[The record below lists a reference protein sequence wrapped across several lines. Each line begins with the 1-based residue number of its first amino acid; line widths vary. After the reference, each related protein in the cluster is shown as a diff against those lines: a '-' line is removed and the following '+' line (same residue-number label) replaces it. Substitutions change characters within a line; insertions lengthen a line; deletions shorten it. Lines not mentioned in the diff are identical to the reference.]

1 MVPYAIGLDIGISS
15 VGWATVALD
24 RSDRPYGILK
34 MGARI
39 FDAAEN
45 PKTGASL
52 AAPRREARSAR
63 RRLRRHRHRN
73 ERIRNLLIGSKVIT
87 EEELTHLF
95 EGQLSDIYTLRVRAL
110 DELMNNRELAR
121 ILIHIAQRRGFR
133 SNRVGAADKENG
145 ELLSAVTAN
154 RERMAQNGYRTIAEM
169 YLKDERFQDHR
180 RNKGGQYISTV
191 SRDMVEEE
199 VRRIFEAQR
208 QLGSPWADEKLEE
221 AYLGILLSQRSFD
234 EGPGEGSPYAGSQI
248 ARMVGKCTLLPEET
262 RAARATYSFEYFSLL
277 SAVNHLRLVSG
288 KASVPLNAVQRRTL
302 IELAHKTADLNYGK
316 LRKELAL
323 TDDQTFNAVSYRKGE
338 ERDEAEKKSKFVQM
352 KAYHEMRRAFDRA
365 AKGHFAD
372 ITREQRNAIGET
384 LSRYKTH
391 STIYD
396 ELKKA
401 GLSDPDI
408 AIAETLSF
416 SKFGHVS
423 VKACDMLIPYLE
435 QGMKYNEAC
444 EAAGLNFKGH
454 DAGERSRFLPPLDE
468 DARNTITSPVVQ
480 RAVSQAIKVVNAI
493 IRERGQQPTF
503 LNIELA
509 REMSKDI
516 VERRQL
522 EKEQKENSARN
533 ERLMDQ
539 IRREYK
545 HTSPTGQDLVKM
557 KLWEEQGG
565 ICAYSQKS
573 ISIEHLF
580 DADYA
585 EVDHIIPYS
594 ISFDD
599 GYKNKVLVL
608 AKENRDKGN
617 RLPLEYLTGK
627 RREDFIV
634 WVNSSIRDYRKRQRL
649 LKEHITAED
658 ESGFIER
665 NLQDTKTASAFLMNY
680 INDHLDFAPF
690 QGSGKKH
697 VTAVNGSVTGY
708 MRKRWGISKI
718 RANGDLHHAV
728 DALVVVCTTD
738 AFIQKVSRYAKYRES
753 RYMQEAA
760 ERFLIDP
767 DTGEI
772 IQEFPYPWP
781 HFRQELEA
789 RLSMDPAAAME
800 QLKYPILTPEDRE
813 IKPIFVS
820 RMPRHKVT
828 GAAHLET
835 IKSGKLLSD
844 GLLIAKKPLT
854 DLKLDKDGEIKD
866 YYNPQ
871 SDRLL
876 YEALKAR
883 LHQFDGDAK
892 KAFAEP
898 FRKPKHDGTPGP
910 IVNKV
915 QLSEPSTI
923 QVPVLKGTGFANND
937 SMVRIDVFRI
947 AGDGYYFVPIYTA
960 DIVKPELPIQACTRG
975 KPFKEW
981 KRMKQDDFLFSLFPN
996 DLIKVTSQ
1004 KNITLTKARQ
1014 DSDLDDTY
1022 SVTSEF
1028 MYFVS
1033 ASISTASF
1041 KCETHDGAY
1050 MISSLGIKTLLSLEK
1065 YAVDVL
1071 GNYYPVKRE
1080 IRQRFPGQ
1088 RS

>member
-208 QLGSPWADEKLEE
+208 QLGSPCADEKLEE

-234 EGPGEGSPYAGSQI
+234 EGPGEGSPYAGNQI
-248 ARMVGKCTLLPEET
+248 ARMVGNCTLIPEEP

-288 KASVPLNAVQRRTL
+288 KASVPLNTVQRRIL
-302 IELAHKTADLNYGK
+302 IELAHKTTDLNYGK

-365 AKGHFAD
+365 ARGHLAD

-408 AIAETLSF
+408 AIAETLNF

-454 DAGERSRFLPPLDE
+454 DAGERSRLLPPLDA

-557 KLWEEQGG
+557 KLWEERGEFALIPRSPSPLSTCSTPTMRKWTTSFPTVSASMTATKTRSWCWPRKTG
-565 ICAYSQKS
+565 TRETGSPWS
-573 ISIEHLF
+573 ISPANGGRIL
-580 DADYA
+580 
-585 EVDHIIPYS
+585 
-594 ISFDD
+594 
-599 GYKNKVLVL
+599 
-608 AKENRDKGN
+608 
-617 RLPLEYLTGK
+617 
-627 RREDFIV
+627 
-634 WVNSSIRDYRKRQRL
+634 SSGSTAASG
-649 LKEHITAED
+649 ITE
-658 ESGFIER
+658 
-665 NLQDTKTASAFLMNY
+665 
-680 INDHLDFAPF
+680 
-690 QGSGKKH
+690 
-697 VTAVNGSVTGY
+697 NGSV
-708 MRKRWGISKI
+708 S
-718 RANGDLHHAV
+718 
-728 DALVVVCTTD
+728 
-738 AFIQKVSRYAKYRES
+738 
-753 RYMQEAA
+753 
-760 ERFLIDP
+760 
-767 DTGEI
+767 
-772 IQEFPYPWP
+772 
-781 HFRQELEA
+781 
-789 RLSMDPAAAME
+789 
-800 QLKYPILTPEDRE
+800 
-813 IKPIFVS
+813 
-820 RMPRHKVT
+820 
-828 GAAHLET
+828 
-835 IKSGKLLSD
+835 
-844 GLLIAKKPLT
+844 
-854 DLKLDKDGEIKD
+854 
-866 YYNPQ
+866 
-871 SDRLL
+871 
-876 YEALKAR
+876 
-883 LHQFDGDAK
+883 
-892 KAFAEP
+892 
-898 FRKPKHDGTPGP
+898 
-910 IVNKV
+910 
-915 QLSEPSTI
+915 
-923 QVPVLKGTGFANND
+923 
-937 SMVRIDVFRI
+937 
-947 AGDGYYFVPIYTA
+947 
-960 DIVKPELPIQACTRG
+960 
-975 KPFKEW
+975 
-981 KRMKQDDFLFSLFPN
+981 
-996 DLIKVTSQ
+996 
-1004 KNITLTKARQ
+1004 
-1014 DSDLDDTY
+1014 
-1022 SVTSEF
+1022 
-1028 MYFVS
+1028 
-1033 ASISTASF
+1033 
-1041 KCETHDGAY
+1041 
-1050 MISSLGIKTLLSLEK
+1050 
-1065 YAVDVL
+1065 
-1071 GNYYPVKRE
+1071 
-1080 IRQRFPGQ
+1080 
-1088 RS
+1088 